1 MQSESK
7 KYEEETPSLLWGL
20 DPVFSAFA
28 RLYIKDI
35 KEMKESKQVPGIFF
49 YNGRPVRQVD
59 VVGIVVQTKERD
71 AFYNY
76 GVDDSTDVINCV
88 CWKNPMG
95 TERPLSVKNYS
106 GNSPHTTAAA
116 SEINALTSNLVSFLT
131 LAIQWFQDASSVLCL
146 HLYSPS
152 APCPSTPSSLN
163 VLEQMKKL
171 QEMVSQKTK
180 LQIGDVIRVR
190 GHIRTYRQQREIQ
203 ASSFYRVDDPVCD
216 VQISRMLELPCLYR
230 EVYDKPFRGPDGAQS
245 GPGCMDFSNMLCE
258 KVKGF
263 LLQNRIQTFYQQ
275 ELETIDT
282 LVSLARQPLPSP
294 SSQEVDSKSDPS
306 SKQIHTVFKEAV
318 RMLQEKGMV
327 FQKPSSSKDLY
338 HVTDHDK
345 ELLKVTLDII
355 KEDCRKPRHAEKGCH
370 FLHVLSCV
378 RQSYNPYVAEV
389 VMHRVLELLES
400 NSDIVSTMEGYYV
413 AF

>member
-1 MQSESK
+1 MQPECK
-7 KYEEETPSLLWGL
+7 KYEEEMPSLHWGM

-35 KEMKESKQVPGIFF
+35 KEMRESKQVP
-49 YNGRPVRQVD
+49 
-59 VVGIVVQTKERD
+59 
-71 AFYNY
+71 
-76 GVDDSTDVINCV
+76 VDDSTGVINCV
-88 CWKNPMG
+88 CWKNPMVAE
-95 TERPLSVKNYS
+95 TSLSGRS
-106 GNSPHTTAAA
+106 STH
-116 SEINALTSNLVSFLT
+116 SLT
-131 LAIQWFQDASSVLCL
+131 
-146 HLYSPS
+146 
-152 APCPSTPSSLN
+152 

-171 QEMVSQKTK
+171 QELLSQKTK
-180 LQIGDVIRVR
+180 LEIGDIVRVR

-203 ASSFYRVDDPVCD
+203 ALCFYKVDDPVCD

-230 EVYDKPFRGPDGAQS
+230 EVYDRPFQGPEEGQS
-245 GPGCMDFSNMLCE
+245 GLEDQNFSINMLHE

-263 LLQNRIQTFYQQ
+263 LLENKIQTFYQQ

-282 LVSLARQPLPSP
+282 LVSFADGHLPSP
-294 SSQEVDSKSDPS
+294 SCQEVKSKSDCS
-306 SKQIHTVFKEAV
+306 SKRIHSVFKEAI
-318 RMLQEKGMV
+318 RMLQEKGVV

-345 ELLKVTLDII
+345 ELLKVTLDVI

-378 RQSYNPYVAEV
+378 RQSYNPSLAEV

-400 NSDIVSTMEGYYV
+400 NSDVVSTMEGYYM

>member
-7 KYEEETPSLLWGL
+7 KYEEETPSLHWGM
-20 DPVFSAFA
+20 DPIFSAFA

-35 KEMKESKQVPGIFF
+35 KEMRESKQVPGIFF
-49 YNGRPVRQVD
+49 YNGHPVRQVD

-76 GVDDSTDVINCV
+76 GVDDSTGVINCV
-88 CWKNPMG
+88 CWKNPMVAQIS
-95 TERPLSVKNYS
+95 LS
-106 GNSPHTTAAA
+106 GR
-116 SEINALTSNLVSFLT
+116 
-131 LAIQWFQDASSVLCL
+131 
-146 HLYSPS
+146 
-152 APCPSTPSSLN
+152 PSTPNSLT

-180 LQIGDVIRVR
+180 LEIGDVVRVR

-203 ASSFYRVDDPVCD
+203 ASCFYKVDDPVCD
-216 VQISRMLELPCLYR
+216 VQISRMLELPFLYR
-230 EVYDKPFRGPDGAQS
+230 EVYDKTFRGPEEGQRPLASSKKSWGFEQDLWMSQN
-245 GPGCMDFSNMLCE
+245 FSINMLHE

-263 LLQNRIQTFYQQ
+263 LLENKIQTFYQQ

-282 LVSLARQPLPSP
+282 LVSLAGVHLPSP
-294 SSQEVDSKSDPS
+294 SCQEVKSKSNSS
-306 SKQIHTVFKEAV
+306 SKRIHSVFKEAI
-318 RMLQEKGMV
+318 RMLQEKGVV

-345 ELLKVTLDII
+345 ELLKVTLDVI

-370 FLHVLSCV
+370 FLHILSCV
-378 RQSYNPYVAEV
+378 RQSYNPSLAEV
-389 VMHRVLELLES
+389 VMHRVLELLECS
-400 NSDIVSTMEGYYV
+400 SDIVSTMEGYYM

>member
-7 KYEEETPSLLWGL
+7 KHEEEMPSLQWGM

-35 KEMKESKQVPGIFF
+35 KEMRESKQVPGIFF
-49 YNGRPVRQVD
+49 YNGHPIRQVD

-71 AFYNY
+71 AFYTY
-76 GVDDSTDVINCV
+76 GVDDSTGVINCV
-88 CWKNPMG
+88 CWKNLMVAE
-95 TERPLSVKNYS
+95 TSLS
-106 GNSPHTTAAA
+106 GH
-116 SEINALTSNLVSFLT
+116 
-131 LAIQWFQDASSVLCL
+131 
-146 HLYSPS
+146 
-152 APCPSTPSSLN
+152 PSTPSNLT

-180 LQIGDVIRVR
+180 LEIGDVVRVR
-190 GHIRTYRQQREIQ
+190 GHVRTYRQQREIQ
-203 ASSFYRVDDPVCD
+203 ASCFYKVHDPVCD

-230 EVYDKPFRGPDGAQS
+230 EVYDKPFQGPEEGQRLTLDNCSKKHWSISWLLTCSMYPCS
-245 GPGCMDFSNMLCE
+245 GLEGQNFTINMLYE

-263 LLQNRIQTFYQQ
+263 LLENKIQTFYQQ

-282 LVSLARQPLPSP
+282 LVSLAISHNLLHSFLPI
-294 SSQEVDSKSDPS
+294 QVKSKSNSS
-306 SKQIHTVFKEAV
+306 SKRIHSVFKEAI
-318 RMLQEKGMV
+318 RMLQEKGVV

-345 ELLKVTLDII
+345 ELLKVTLDVI

-378 RQSYNPYVAEV
+378 RQSYNPCLAEV
-389 VMHRVLELLES
+389 VMHRVMELLES
-400 NSDIVSTMEGYYV
+400 NSDVVSTMEGYYI

>member
-7 KYEEETPSLLWGL
+7 KYEEETPSLHWGM

-35 KEMKESKQVPGIFF
+35 KEMRESKQVPGIFF
-49 YNGRPVRQVD
+49 YNGHPIRQVD

-76 GVDDSTDVINCV
+76 GVDDSTGVINCV
-88 CWKNPMG
+88 CWKNPMVAE
-95 TERPLSVKNYS
+95 TSLS
-106 GNSPHTTAAA
+106 GR
-116 SEINALTSNLVSFLT
+116 
-131 LAIQWFQDASSVLCL
+131 
-146 HLYSPS
+146 
-152 APCPSTPSSLN
+152 PSTPSNLT
-163 VLEQMKKL
+163 VFEQMKKL
-171 QEMVSQKTK
+171 QETVSQKTK
-180 LQIGDVIRVR
+180 LEIGDVVRVR

-203 ASSFYRVDDPVCD
+203 ASCFYKIDDPVCD
-216 VQISRMLELPCLYR
+216 AQISRMLELPCLYR
-230 EVYDKPFRGPDGAQS
+230 EVYDKSFQGLEEGQS
-245 GPGCMDFSNMLCE
+245 GLEGQNSSIHVLHE
-258 KVKGF
+258 KVQGF
-263 LLQNRIQTFYQQ
+263 LLENRIQTFYQQ

-282 LVSLARQPLPSP
+282 LVSLAGISHHLLHFFLPI
-294 SSQEVDSKSDPS
+294 QVKSKGNSS
-306 SKQIHTVFKEAV
+306 SKRIHSVFKEAIK
-318 RMLQEKGMV
+318 MLQEKGVV

-345 ELLKVTLDII
+345 ELLKVTLGVI

-370 FLHVLSCV
+370 FLHVLNCV
-378 RQSYNPYVAEV
+378 RQSYNPSLTEV

-400 NSDIVSTMEGYYV
+400 NSDVVSTMEGYYV

>member
-1 MQSESK
+1 MQSVSK
-7 KYEEETPSLLWGL
+7 KYEEETPSLHWGM

-35 KEMKESKQVPGIFF
+35 KEMRESKQVPGIFF
-49 YNGRPVRQVD
+49 YNGHPVRQVD

-71 AFYNY
+71 AFYIY
-76 GVDDSTDVINCV
+76 GVDDSTGVINCV
-88 CWKNPMG
+88 CWKNPMVAE
-95 TERPLSVKNYS
+95 TSLS
-106 GNSPHTTAAA
+106 GR
-116 SEINALTSNLVSFLT
+116 
-131 LAIQWFQDASSVLCL
+131 
-146 HLYSPS
+146 
-152 APCPSTPSSLN
+152 PSTPSSLT

-180 LQIGDVIRVR
+180 LEIGDIVRVR

-203 ASSFYRVDDPVCD
+203 ALCFYKVDDPVCD

-230 EVYDKPFRGPDGAQS
+230 EVYDKPFHCS
-245 GPGCMDFSNMLCE
+245 GLEGQNFSINILHD

-263 LLQNRIQTFYQQ
+263 LLENKIQTFYQQ

-282 LVSLARQPLPSP
+282 LVSLISHHLLHSFLPI
-294 SSQEVDSKSDPS
+294 QVKSKSDS
-306 SKQIHTVFKEAV
+306 SAKRIHSVFKEAI
-318 RMLQEKGMV
+318 RMLKEKGVV
-327 FQKPSSSKDLY
+327 FQKPSSCKDLY

-345 ELLKVTLDII
+345 ELLKVTLDVI
-355 KEDCRKPRHAEKGCH
+355 KDDCRKPRHAEKGCH
-370 FLHVLSCV
+370 FLHVLTCV
-378 RQSYNPYVAEV
+378 RQSYNPSLAEV

-400 NSDIVSTMEGYYV
+400 NSDVVSTMEGYYM

>member
-7 KYEEETPSLLWGL
+7 KYEEETPSLHWGM

-35 KEMKESKQVPGIFF
+35 KEMRESKQVPGIFF
-49 YNGRPVRQVD
+49 YNGHPVRQVD
-59 VVGIVVQTKERD
+59 VVGIVVQMKERD

-76 GVDDSTDVINCV
+76 GVDDSTGVINCV
-88 CWKNPMG
+88 CWKNRMVAQ
-95 TERPLSVKNYS
+95 TSLS
-106 GNSPHTTAAA
+106 GH
-116 SEINALTSNLVSFLT
+116 
-131 LAIQWFQDASSVLCL
+131 
-146 HLYSPS
+146 
-152 APCPSTPSSLN
+152 PSTPSSLT

-171 QEMVSQKTK
+171 QEMASQKIK
-180 LQIGDVIRVR
+180 LEIGDIIRVR

-203 ASSFYRVDDPVCD
+203 ASCFYKVDDPVCD

-230 EVYDKPFRGPDGAQS
+230 EVYDKPFQGPKEGQRPLASSKESWGLEQDLGMS
-245 GPGCMDFSNMLCE
+245 GLEGQNFSIDMLHG

-263 LLQNRIQTFYQQ
+263 LLENKIQTFYQQ

-282 LVSLARQPLPSP
+282 LVSLVAEISHHLLHSFLPI
-294 SSQEVDSKSDPS
+294 QVKSKSDSS
-306 SKQIHTVFKEAV
+306 SKRIHSVFKEAI
-318 RMLQEKGMV
+318 RMLQEKGVV

-345 ELLKVTLDII
+345 ELLKVTLDVI
-355 KEDCRKPRHAEKGCH
+355 KEDCRKPKHAEKGCH

-378 RQSYNPYVAEV
+378 RQSYNPSLAEV

-400 NSDIVSTMEGYYV
+400 NSDVVSTMEGYYM

>member
-1 MQSESK
+1 MQSECK
-7 KYEEETPSLLWGL
+7 KYEEETPSLHWGM

-35 KEMKESKQVPGIFF
+35 KEMRESKQVPGIFF
-49 YNGRPVRQVD
+49 YNGHPVRQVD

-76 GVDDSTDVINCV
+76 GVDDSTGVINCV
-88 CWKNPMG
+88 CWKNPMIAE
-95 TERPLSVKNYS
+95 TSLSGHS
-106 GNSPHTTAAA
+106 STH
-116 SEINALTSNLVSFLT
+116 SLT
-131 LAIQWFQDASSVLCL
+131 
-146 HLYSPS
+146 
-152 APCPSTPSSLN
+152 

-171 QEMVSQKTK
+171 QELLSQKTK
-180 LQIGDVIRVR
+180 LEIGDIVRVR

-203 ASSFYRVDDPVCD
+203 ASCFYKVDDPVCD

-230 EVYDKPFRGPDGAQS
+230 EVYDRPFQGPEEGQS
-245 GPGCMDFSNMLCE
+245 GLEDQNFSINMLHE

-263 LLQNRIQTFYQQ
+263 LLENKIQTFYQQ

-282 LVSLARQPLPSP
+282 LVSFSHVHLPSP
-294 SSQEVDSKSDPS
+294 SCQEVKSKSDSS
-306 SKQIHTVFKEAV
+306 SKRIHSVFKEAI
-318 RMLQEKGMV
+318 RMLQEKGVV

-345 ELLKVTLDII
+345 ELLKVTLDVI

-378 RQSYNPYVAEV
+378 RQSYNPSLAEA

-400 NSDIVSTMEGYYV
+400 NSDVVSTMEGYYM

>member
-7 KYEEETPSLLWGL
+7 KYEEETPSLHWGM

-35 KEMKESKQVPGIFF
+35 KEMRESKQVPGIFF
-49 YNGRPVRQVD
+49 YNGHPVRQVD
-59 VVGIVVQTKERD
+59 VVGIVVQMKERD

-76 GVDDSTDVINCV
+76 GVDDSTGVINCV
-88 CWKNPMG
+88 CWKNPMVAE
-95 TERPLSVKNYS
+95 TSLS
-106 GNSPHTTAAA
+106 GR
-116 SEINALTSNLVSFLT
+116 
-131 LAIQWFQDASSVLCL
+131 
-146 HLYSPS
+146 
-152 APCPSTPSSLN
+152 PSTPNSLTM
-163 VLEQMKKL
+163 LQQMKKL
-171 QEMVSQKTK
+171 QEIVSQKTK
-180 LQIGDVIRVR
+180 LEIGDVVKVR

-203 ASSFYRVDDPVCD
+203 ASCFYKVDDPVCD

-230 EVYDKPFRGPDGAQS
+230 EVYDKPFQGPEEGQRPLACSKKSWAFEQDLGGQN
-245 GPGCMDFSNMLCE
+245 FSINVLHE

-263 LLQNRIQTFYQQ
+263 LLENKIQTFYQQ

-282 LVSLARQPLPSP
+282 LVSLAAEISHHLLHSLLPI
-294 SSQEVDSKSDPS
+294 QVKSKSDSS
-306 SKQIHTVFKEAV
+306 SKRIHSVFKEAI
-318 RMLQEKGMV
+318 RMLQEKGVV

-345 ELLKVTLDII
+345 ELLKVTLDVI

-370 FLHVLSCV
+370 FLHVLNCV
-378 RQSYNPYVAEV
+378 RQSYNPSLAEA

-400 NSDIVSTMEGYYV
+400 NSDVVSTMEGYYM

>member
-7 KYEEETPSLLWGL
+7 KYEEETPSLHWGM

-35 KEMKESKQVPGIFF
+35 KEMRESKQVPGIFF
-49 YNGRPVRQVD
+49 YNGHPVRQVD
-59 VVGIVVQTKERD
+59 VVGIVVQIKERD
-71 AFYNY
+71 AVYNY
-76 GVDDSTDVINCV
+76 GVDDSTGVINCV
-88 CWKNPMG
+88 CWKNRMVEQ
-95 TERPLSVKNYS
+95 TSLS
-106 GNSPHTTAAA
+106 GH
-116 SEINALTSNLVSFLT
+116 
-131 LAIQWFQDASSVLCL
+131 
-146 HLYSPS
+146 
-152 APCPSTPSSLN
+152 PSTPSSLT

-171 QEMVSQKTK
+171 QEMTSQKIK
-180 LQIGDVIRVR
+180 LEIGDIVRVR

-203 ASSFYRVDDPVCD
+203 ASCFYKVDDPVCD

-230 EVYDKPFRGPDGAQS
+230 EVYDKPFQGPKEGQS
-245 GPGCMDFSNMLCE
+245 GLEAQNFSIDMLHG

-263 LLQNRIQTFYQQ
+263 LLENKIQTFYQQ

-282 LVSLARQPLPSP
+282 LVSLISHHLLHSFLPI
-294 SSQEVDSKSDPS
+294 QVKSKSDS
-306 SKQIHTVFKEAV
+306 NSKRIHSVFKEAI
-318 RMLQEKGMV
+318 RMLEEKGVV

-345 ELLKVTLDII
+345 ELLKVTLDVI
-355 KEDCRKPRHAEKGCH
+355 KEDCRKPRCAEKGCH

-378 RQSYNPYVAEV
+378 RQSYNPSLAEV

-400 NSDIVSTMEGYYV
+400 NSDVVSTMEGYYM

>member
-7 KYEEETPSLLWGL
+7 KYEEEMPSLHWGM

-49 YNGRPVRQVD
+49 YNGHPVRQVD
-59 VVGIVVQTKERD
+59 VVGIVVQKKERD

-76 GVDDSTDVINCV
+76 GVDDSTGVINCV
-88 CWKNPMG
+88 CWKNPMMAE
-95 TERPLSVKNYS
+95 TSLS
-106 GNSPHTTAAA
+106 GRR
-116 SEINALTSNLVSFLT
+116 
-131 LAIQWFQDASSVLCL
+131 
-146 HLYSPS
+146 
-152 APCPSTPSSLN
+152 STPNSLT

-171 QEMVSQKTK
+171 QEIVSQKTK
-180 LQIGDVIRVR
+180 LEIGDVVRVR
-190 GHIRTYRQQREIQ
+190 GHIQTYRQQREIQ
-203 ASSFYRVDDPVCD
+203 ASCFYKVDDPLCD

-230 EVYDKPFRGPDGAQS
+230 EVYDKPFQGPKEQQRPFAFNKNS
-245 GPGCMDFSNMLCE
+245 WDFEQDLGDQNYSINILLE

-263 LLQNRIQTFYQQ
+263 LLENNIQTFYQQ

-282 LVSLARQPLPSP
+282 LVSLAAEISHCLLHFFLPM
-294 SSQEVDSKSDPS
+294 QVKSKSDSS
-306 SKQIHTVFKEAV
+306 SKRIHSVFKEV
-318 RMLQEKGMV
+318 ISMLQEKGVV
-327 FQKPSSSKDLY
+327 FQKPSGSKDLY
-338 HVTDHDK
+338 YVTDHDN
-345 ELLKVTLDII
+345 ELLSVTLDVI
-355 KEDCRKPRHAEKGCH
+355 KEDCQKPRYAEKGCH

-378 RQSYNPYVAEV
+378 RQSYNPSLAEV

-400 NSDIVSTMEGYYV
+400 NSDVVSTMEGYYM

>member
-7 KYEEETPSLLWGL
+7 KYEEEMPSLYWGL

-35 KEMKESKQVPGIFF
+35 KEMRESKQVPGIFF
-49 YNGRPVRQVD
+49 YNGHPVRQVD
-59 VVGIVVQTKERD
+59 VVGIVVQMKERD

-76 GVDDSTDVINCV
+76 GVDDSTGVINCV
-88 CWKNPMG
+88 CWKNPMVAE
-95 TERPLSVKNYS
+95 TSLS
-106 GNSPHTTAAA
+106 GR
-116 SEINALTSNLVSFLT
+116 
-131 LAIQWFQDASSVLCL
+131 
-146 HLYSPS
+146 
-152 APCPSTPSSLN
+152 PSTPSSFT

-180 LQIGDVIRVR
+180 LEIGDVVRVR

-203 ASSFYRVDDPVCD
+203 ALCFYKVDDPVCD

-230 EVYDKPFRGPDGAQS
+230 EVYDKPFQGPEEGQS
-245 GPGCMDFSNMLCE
+245 ALEGENFSINMLHE
-258 KVKGF
+258 KVKSF
-263 LLQNRIQTFYQQ
+263 LLENKIQTFYQQ
-275 ELETIDT
+275 ELEAVDT
-282 LVSLARQPLPSP
+282 LVSLADFSP
-294 SSQEVDSKSDPS
+294 SALFLFFPIQVKSKNDSS
-306 SKQIHTVFKEAV
+306 SKRIHSVFKEAI
-318 RMLQEKGMV
+318 RMLQEKGVV

-338 HVTDHDK
+338 YVTDHDK
-345 ELLKVTLDII
+345 ELLKVTLDAI

-378 RQSYNPYVAEV
+378 RQSYNPSLAEV

-400 NSDIVSTMEGYYV
+400 NSDVISTMEGYYV